1 MKPLARILGI
11 LSLLCAVAAVAV
23 PGVGAFLLLR
33 ADSSAIIDRAAV
45 VGLGVAAVGLV
56 LAVAGY
62 LVGRRGGATAMP
74 IIGGLSSL
82 LVGAG
87 FAIAPLFV

>member
-23 PGVGAFLLLR
+23 PGVGAILLLR
-33 ADSSAIIDRAAV
+33 AGSPAVIDRAAV
-45 VGLGVAAVGLV
+45 LGLVVAAVGLV
-56 LAVAGY
+56 FGVIGY
-62 LVGRRGGATAMP
+62 LVGRRVGATAVP

-82 LVGAG
+82 LVGVG

>member
-33 ADSSAIIDRAAV
+33 ADSATIIDRAAV
-45 VGLGVAAVGLV
+45 LGLVVAALGVV
-56 LAVAGY
+56 LGVTGY
-62 LVGRRGGATAMP
+62 VTGRRVGATALP

-82 LVGAG
+82 LVAVG

>member
-33 ADSSAIIDRAAV
+33 ADSAAIIDRAAV
-45 VGLGVAAVGLV
+45 LGLVVAAVGIV
-56 LAVAGY
+56 LGVIGY
-62 LVGRRGGATAMP
+62 VTGRRAEATALP

-82 LVGAG
+82 FVAVGFG
-87 FAIAPLFV
+87 VAPLFV

>member
-33 ADSSAIIDRAAV
+33 ADSAGIIDRAAV
-45 VGLGVAAVGLV
+45 LG
-56 LAVAGY
+56 LAVATIGVVLGVIGY
-62 LVGRRGGATAMP
+62 VTGRRTGATALP
-74 IIGGLSSL
+74 IIGGLGSIF
-82 LVGAG
+82 VAIG
-87 FAIAPLFV
+87 FGVARLFV